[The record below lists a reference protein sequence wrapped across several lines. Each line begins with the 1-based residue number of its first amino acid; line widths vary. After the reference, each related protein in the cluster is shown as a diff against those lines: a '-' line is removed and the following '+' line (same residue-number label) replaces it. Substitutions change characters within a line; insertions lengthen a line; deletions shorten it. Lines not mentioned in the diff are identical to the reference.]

1 MEQDIAIEKFR
12 RAGLREELEFLGL
25 SLAMKVV
32 AQLPY
37 EALQPFANFCGAVAS
52 MVDRRGWAVSLAN
65 LHAAFGDSLTP
76 GRKRGIARASYQAF
90 ARTMLELFWSPNLTP
105 EKAEE
110 IIITDDRSGT
120 LDTDEKRPVICV
132 CLHAANFEWLS
143 QFTAF
148 HGGKAMVVT
157 QNFENPLL
165 GPLFDRLRRS
175 TGHEVI
181 PQEKSF
187 VRMFKHLKRDGR
199 FHVVVD
205 LNLDPR
211 EPSVIIDQF
220 GGLKTCVT
228 QIHAALA
235 QRTGAVIIPSEC
247 RPLPD
252 GRYRMTL
259 REPLEFSPGASA
271 TEIVQKCWDVL
282 ENSIREQPECW
293 LWSYKHWRF
302 RPSND
307 QSGRYPYYANT
318 AKRFDKLL
326 AQQQAVSI

>member
-1 MEQDIAIEKFR
+1 MEQDIPIEKTG
-12 RAGLREELEFLGL
+12 RAGLRQELEYLGL
-25 SLAMKVV
+25 TAAIAVI
-32 AQLPY
+32 QRLPH
-37 EALQPFANFCGAVAS
+37 AWLQPIANVCGAVAS
-52 MVDRRGWAVSLAN
+52 IIDRRGWSVSLAN
-65 LHAAFGDSLTP
+65 LDAAFGDTFTAR
-76 GRKRGIARASYQAF
+76 RKREIARASYQTF

-105 EKAEE
+105 EKAAEL
-110 IIITDDRSGT
+110 IVTDDRSGT

-143 QFTAF
+143 QFTAY
-148 HGGKAMVVT
+148 HRGRAMVVT
-157 QNFENPLL
+157 QNFVNPLL

-199 FHVVVD
+199 FHVVID

-220 GGLKTCVT
+220 GLKTCVT

-252 GRYRMTL
+252 GRYQMIL
-259 REPLEFSPGASA
+259 REPLEYPPDAGAV
-271 TEIVQKCWDVL
+271 EIVQRCWNIL
-282 ENSIREQPECW
+282 EKSIREQPECW

-302 RPSND
+302 RPSSD
-307 QSGRYPYYANT
+307 SSGRYPFYANT

-326 AQQQAVSI
+326 ARQS

>member
-1 MEQDIAIEKFR
+1 MEPDVFNEKAR
-12 RAGLREELEFLGL
+12 RTTLWDSLEYIGL
-25 SLAMKVV
+25 SLAIEVIRG
-32 AQLPY
+32 LPY
-37 EALQPFANFCGAVAS
+37 SWLRPMADFCGAVAAV
-52 MVDRRGWAVSLAN
+52 VDRRGWIVSLAN
-65 LHAAFGDSLTP
+65 LDAAFGDTVP
-76 GRKRGIARASYQAF
+76 PARKRQIARGSYQTF

-105 EKAEE
+105 EIAEK
-110 IIITDDRSGT
+110 IIVKDDRSGT

-132 CLHAANFEWLS
+132 CLHSSNFEWLS

-148 HGGKAMVVT
+148 HGGRAMVVT
-157 QNFENPLL
+157 QNFDNPLL
-165 GPLFDRLRRS
+165 GQLFDWLRCS
-175 TGHEVI
+175 SGHEVI

-211 EPSVIIDQF
+211 EPSVIIEQF
-220 GGLKTCVT
+220 GGLKACVT

-247 RPLPD
+247 RPMPD
-252 GRYRMTL
+252 GRYRMIL
-259 REPLEFSPGASA
+259 REPLEFAPEADA
-271 TEIVQKCWDVL
+271 VEIVQRCWDVL
-282 ENSIREQPECW
+282 EGSIREQPECW

-302 RPSND
+302 KPAD
-307 QSGRYPYYANT
+307 DTSGRYPFYSNS

-326 AQQQAVSI
+326 AQQRR